1 MMLEGLKRGVKDQF
15 NGLKLEEICKLT
27 EEELEVLLE
36 KIKNTNKIIPYL
48 QWVKVKV
55 AKKGN
60 RGKKNVST
68 YRSEK
73 QSISSNCL
81 DFSKIFL
88 EAIRKLQ
95 EHNRKKISQYKRIK
109 EIKQIVSAPEN
120 KSAAIRIDWSED
132 ATLFQTRQE
141 KSDYYSST
149 QVAINTAVSYEV
161 FGTQSHATISDATSR
176 RAAAK
181 WASMN
186 VILEHLGQYDHL
198 YIISDSPTS
207 QYRNAFCAYLTK
219 KYAEEH
225 SCKITWVFTETGHG
239 KGPMDG
245 VGGALKNKIDDV
257 IAYLLN
263 VAIRNADQL
272 LIALPASETMI
283 GTYKQEDIDKI
294 QDQIPKK
301 ISVKCSTQELGIGTA
316 HEILLP
322 SNPDSNVVYL
332 KQVSTDE
339 EYKVATLHQTR
350 LLSFLNFSF
359 ACITMCTT
367 IHVFIRQSF
376 MLACKDMINCTL

>member
-1 MMLEGLKRGVKDQF
+1 
-15 NGLKLEEICKLT
+15 
-27 EEELEVLLE
+27 
-36 KIKNTNKIIPYL
+36 
-48 QWVKVKV
+48 
-55 AKKGN
+55 
-60 RGKKNVST
+60 
-68 YRSEK
+68 
-73 QSISSNCL
+73 
-81 DFSKIFL
+81 
-88 EAIRKLQ
+88 
-95 EHNRKKISQYKRIK
+95 
-109 EIKQIVSAPEN
+109 
-120 KSAAIRIDWSED
+120 
-132 ATLFQTRQE
+132 
-141 KSDYYSST
+141 
-149 QVAINTAVSYEV
+149 
-161 FGTQSHATISDATSR
+161 
-176 RAAAK
+176 
-181 WASMN
+181 MN

-257 IAYLLN
+257 IAYLPN
-263 VAIRNADQL
+263 AVIRNADQL

-316 HEILLP
+316 HEILFP

-367 IHVFIRQSF
+367 IQVFIGQTF
-376 MLACKDMINCTL
+376 MLACKDMINLYTLT

>member
-1 MMLEGLKRGVKDQF
+1 
-15 NGLKLEEICKLT
+15 
-27 EEELEVLLE
+27 
-36 KIKNTNKIIPYL
+36 
-48 QWVKVKV
+48 
-55 AKKGN
+55 
-60 RGKKNVST
+60 
-68 YRSEK
+68 
-73 QSISSNCL
+73 
-81 DFSKIFL
+81 
-88 EAIRKLQ
+88 
-95 EHNRKKISQYKRIK
+95 
-109 EIKQIVSAPEN
+109 
-120 KSAAIRIDWSED
+120 
-132 ATLFQTRQE
+132 
-141 KSDYYSST
+141 
-149 QVAINTAVSYEV
+149 
-161 FGTQSHATISDATSR
+161 
-176 RAAAK
+176 
-181 WASMN
+181 MN

-257 IAYLLN
+257 IAYLPN
-263 VAIRNADQL
+263 AVIRNADQL

-316 HEILLP
+316 HEILFP

-339 EYKVATLHQTR
+339 EYKVATLVIITLVIIISKLFICLYHHVYYH
-350 LLSFLNFSF
+350 S
-359 ACITMCTT
+359 CIHPPV
-367 IHVFIRQSF
+367 IHVS
-376 MLACKDMINCTL
+376 L